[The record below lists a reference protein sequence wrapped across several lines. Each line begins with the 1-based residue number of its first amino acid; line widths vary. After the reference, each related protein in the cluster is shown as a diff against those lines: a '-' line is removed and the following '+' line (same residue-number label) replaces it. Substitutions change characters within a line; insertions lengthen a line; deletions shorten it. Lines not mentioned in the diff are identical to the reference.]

1 MSLSQLLE
9 KSFACR
15 MSQIIFERA
24 FSVTLRNQFI
34 YQLTGMF
41 QTEKKCLKI
50 LHGFTD
56 TVIEA
61 RKEELLKE
69 KEQEVATADL
79 GTKKKQAL
87 LDILL
92 QSTIDGAP
100 LSNADIREEV
110 DTFMFEGHDTTTSGI
125 SFCLHNIAKYP
136 DVQQKVFEEINNEIG
151 DEKIL
156 TLQLLNKLHYLE
168 LVIKESLRLYPSVPY
183 FGRNIKEDVTV
194 GGHTF
199 PKNCNINFSPYLL
212 GRDPK
217 IFPDPL
223 KFDPNRFDV
232 ETTTEKI
239 NPYAYVPFS
248 AGPRNCIGQK
258 FAMYE
263 MKSIICKIVK
273 DFELSITKENENL
286 QIYSDLVLKSSGG
299 IVLKIERRV

>member
-1 MSLSQLLE
+1 MAE
-9 KSFACR
+9 
-15 MSQIIFERA
+15 IIFVRSFDIIRQNDFLYKFTEM
-24 FSVTLRNQFI
+24 
-34 YQLTGMF
+34 Y
-41 QTEKKCLKI
+41 QTEKKCLKV

-56 TVIEA
+56 SVIKS
-61 RKEELLKE
+61 RRDELLTRS
-69 KEQEVATADL
+69 QEVATADL
-79 GTKKKQAL
+79 GSKKKQAL

-100 LSNADIREEV
+100 LSNTDIREEV

-125 SFCLHNIAKYP
+125 SFCLYNIAKYP
-136 DVQQKVFEEINNEIG
+136 DVQQKVFEEIRNEIG

-168 LVIKESLRLYPSVPY
+168 LVIKESLRLYPSVPMY
-183 FGRNIKEDVTV
+183 GRKLSADITIA
-194 GGHTF
+194 GYTF
-199 PKNCNINFSPYLL
+199 PKTCDIIISPYIM

-223 KFDPNRFDV
+223 NFDPNRFDV

-258 FAMYE
+258 FAVYE

-273 DFELSITKENENL
+273 DYELKVTKENENL
-286 QIYSDLVLKSSGG
+286 QIYSDLVLKSVDG
-299 IVLKIERRV
+299 ITLKINKRG

>member
-1 MSLSQLLE
+1 M
-9 KSFACR
+9 
-15 MSQIIFERA
+15 
-24 FSVTLRNQFI
+24 
-34 YQLTGMF
+34 
-41 QTEKKCLKI
+41 KCLKV

-56 TVIEA
+56 NVIKS
-61 RKEELLKE
+61 RRDELLTRS
-69 KEQEVATADL
+69 QENASVNFD
-79 GTKKKQAL
+79 GKKKQAL

-92 QSTIDGAP
+92 QSTIGGAP

-125 SFCLHNIAKYP
+125 SFCLYNIAKYP
-136 DVQQKVFEEINNEIG
+136 DVQQKVFEEIKNEIG

-194 GGHTF
+194 GGFTI
-199 PKNCNINFSPYLL
+199 PKHCSITISPYLM

-232 ETTTEKI
+232 ETTSEKI

-258 FAMYE
+258 FAVYE
-263 MKSIICKIVK
+263 MKSIICKIVR

-286 QIYSDLVLKSSGG
+286 QIYSDLVLKSVGG
-299 IVLKIERRV
+299 ITLKINKRG